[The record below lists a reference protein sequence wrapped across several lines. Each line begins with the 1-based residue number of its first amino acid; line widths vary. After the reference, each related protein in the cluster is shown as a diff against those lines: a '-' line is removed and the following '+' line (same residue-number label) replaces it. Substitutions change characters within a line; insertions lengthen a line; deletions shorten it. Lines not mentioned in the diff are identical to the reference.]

1 MAQRSLLNRVW
12 YRFAQRWLQLAGVVV
27 YQMRCTGREN
37 IPAEGGVL
45 VVSNHQSMFDPPL
58 VGMACSRRM
67 NYLAR
72 STLFGFA
79 PLGWLMSS
87 LDAFPI
93 DREGSGLAGVKE
105 TLRRLKRG
113 EMVLIFPE
121 GTRTADGEIAPFHP
135 GFTSLAVRGRAAILP
150 VAIEGA
156 YQVWPRGQNLPGL
169 GTIHVH
175 YGVPMPLEQIRDYEE
190 RELAAEVERRVRRCH
205 ALLRENPLFARHRVV
220 RRNRSRDIWGE
231 GVRLLGV

>member
-27 YQMRCTGREN
+27 YRTRCTGREN
-37 IPAEGGVL
+37 IPAEGSVL

-58 VGMACSRRM
+58 VGMACRRRM

-72 STLFGFA
+72 STLFDFA

-113 EMVLIFPE
+113 EMVAIFPE
-121 GTRTADGEIAPFHP
+121 GTRTANGDIAPFSP
-135 GFTSLAVRGRAAILP
+135 GFTSLAIRGRAAILP
-150 VAIEGA
+150 TAIEGA
-156 YQVWPRGQNLPGL
+156 YQVWPRDRKLPRL

-175 YGVPMPLEQIRDYEE
+175 YGVPMSLEEIRGYEAQD
-190 RELAAEVERRVRRCH
+190 LAAEVERRVRQCH
-205 ALLRENPLFARHRVV
+205 ALLRERPVFRRHCRP
-220 RRNRSRDIWGE
+220 DE
-231 GVRLLGV
+231 RLLY